1 MNKVLKEIIK
11 SVILEVHEEEFKKLG
26 VPSEKT
32 GLKTL
37 RVFDFDD
44 TLAKTNSKVGITEY
58 DKETGK
64 QIKPEYMITPAQY
77 ATFKEDVTANNPS
90 IEYKY
95 DYREFAEVVD
105 PKIIDWTFGVLNK
118 IVRKLRASENIPA
131 VILTARGEAANKN
144 IRGFLQSMDIN
155 IPVKTLSGSAPELK
169 SEWIKQTMLDRN
181 IPHVEFFDDSRLNVA
196 AVKELNNDPDLI
208 ETFKQDLRVR
218 SRLVQSE

>member
-95 DYREFAEVVD
+95 DYREFAEVVN
-105 PKIIDWTFGVLNK
+105 PKIIDFTFDILRNV
-118 IVRKLRASENIPA
+118 VTKLREESSYPA
-131 VILTARGEAANKN
+131 VILTARGHDANKN
-144 IRGFLQSMDIN
+144 ISDFLSSFDIN
-155 IPVKTLSGSAPELK
+155 IPVITLNGSAPELK
-169 SEWIKQTMLDRN
+169 SNWIKDAMLSRN
-181 IPHVEFFDDSRLNVA
+181 IPHIEFFDDSPLNVK
-196 AVKELNNDPDLI
+196 AVNNLNNDEELMSK
-208 ETFKQDLRVR
+208 FGNDLRIR
-218 SRLVQSE
+218 SRLIKAH